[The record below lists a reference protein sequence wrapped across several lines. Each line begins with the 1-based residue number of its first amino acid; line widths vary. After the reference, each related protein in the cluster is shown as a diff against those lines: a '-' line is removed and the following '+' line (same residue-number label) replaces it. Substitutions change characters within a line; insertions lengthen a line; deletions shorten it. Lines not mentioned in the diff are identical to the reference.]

1 MPTTTFFSASSSGA
15 ATQRAAP
22 RRRQMTSLVRRQPC
36 ALLAGQVDLSRL
48 AFGGS
53 GGLPRPGGPG
63 PSPAAGGTPASGTL
77 TLKPRPVPPG
87 TFIPSKSIH
96 ALAKTQWPSF
106 SCMLPVDSHK
116 ARRRGRTAS
125 STLPSAACSRSRC
138 AFPAP
143 RRIQTT
149 RRAAASLL
157 QDQKWATTA
166 LDSQACARRGAARTK
181 GHLRPLTFGT
191 LICGAS

>member
-1 MPTTTFFSASSSGA
+1 MARRCSPRLDDEFLSISLGSSEGCILGRAPKPRRERRLHEEFPEHRPRKTCLLLLSFSASSSGA

-63 PSPAAGGTPASGTL
+63 PSPAAGGTPASGAL

-87 TFIPSKSIH
+87 TFIPSR
-96 ALAKTQWPSF
+96 L
-106 SCMLPVDSHK
+106 LP
-116 ARRRGRTAS
+116 AIRG
-125 STLPSAACSRSRC
+125 
-138 AFPAP
+138 
-143 RRIQTT
+143 
-149 RRAAASLL
+149 
-157 QDQKWATTA
+157 
-166 LDSQACARRGAARTK
+166 SQHRGAADPTDQAAGPSDR
-181 GHLRPLTFGT
+181 RDEWQ
-191 LICGAS
+191 